1 MRWGSA
7 ADGAKRTRDCAGRR
21 LRGLTPLQA
30 QPNPFQRFF
39 SGLFIPPG
47 PPEAEVRAKRNGE
60 EALSA
65 SPAVAWRTRRL
76 SQRRAWRLTQRLRS
90 QDEAPSFVRLSVEAC
105 TKLRLHEQGDLNA
118 LVELHAKEK
127 AVLHEQVGALS
138 ELVAARLGANAL
150 AEVTEPTRGAAASAS
165 TSDAGLYCALVLNMQ
180 KQSRSAHDEA
190 AQAVATAQHAVGE
203 AVARAEAAERRARE
217 VEERCADPLSALN
230 RLADA
235 EAREQLAQSDARFC
249 RAKLDEERTQRE
261 HLQLLLDGDARTLR
275 LLPLPQLEALLAQL
289 SRARD
294 AATAALVD
302 SRVAERRAAETE
314 QVEAEA
320 RRKAEAETAEAQ
332 ECPICCLNRLD
343 TALDCGHRACGT
355 CAAKLSTCHVCRGQV
370 KARIRLY

>member
-1 MRWGSA
+1 M
-7 ADGAKRTRDCAGRR
+7 
-21 LRGLTPLQA
+21 
-30 QPNPFQRFF
+30 
-39 SGLFIPPG
+39 
-47 PPEAEVRAKRNGE
+47 
-60 EALSA
+60 
-65 SPAVAWRTRRL
+65 
-76 SQRRAWRLTQRLRS
+76 
-90 QDEAPSFVRLSVEAC
+90 
-105 TKLRLHEQGDLNA
+105 
-118 LVELHAKEK
+118 ELHAKEK
-127 AVLHEQVGALS
+127 AVLHEQIGALS
-138 ELVAARLGANAL
+138 ELIAARLGANAL
-150 AEVTEPTRGAAASAS
+150 AEVSEPTRAAAASAS
-165 TSDAGLYCALVLNMQ
+165 TSDAGLYCALVLAMQ

-275 LLPLPQLEALLAQL
+275 MLPLPQLEALLTQL

-302 SRVAERRAAETE
+302 SRVAERRAAEAE

-320 RRKAEAETAEAQ
+320 RRKAEAETAEAL
-332 ECPICCLNRLD
+332 ECPICCLNQLD